1 MGGDVKAPKY
11 KAKPVTIDGIRF
23 ASQREGSRY
32 RDLKLLERAGEITGL
47 ELQPVFVLAPGVLV
61 PGEKR
66 KRPALRYV
74 ADFAYTDADG
84 RRVILDV
91 KGVQTPAFRLKMHLL
106 ALQGVAVKVVT

>member
-1 MGGDVKAPKY
+1 M
-11 KAKPVTIDGIRF
+11 TIDGIRF
-23 ASQREGSRY
+23 ASQREGNRY
-32 RDLKLLERAGEITGL
+32 RTLKLLERAGEITGL

-74 ADFAYTDADG
+74 ADFAYTDTDG
-84 RRVILDV
+84 RRVVLDV
-91 KGVQTPAFRLKMHLL
+91 KGVQTTVFRMKMHLL

>member
-1 MGGDVKAPKY
+1 M
-11 KAKPVTIDGIRF
+11 TIDGIRF

-32 RDLKLLERAGEITGL
+32 RALKLLERAGEITGL
-47 ELQPVFVLAPGVLV
+47 ELQPVFVLA

-91 KGVQTPAFRLKMHLL
+91 KGVQTPVFRLKMHLL

>member
-1 MGGDVKAPKY
+1 MRAPKY

-23 ASQREGSRY
+23 ASQAEARRY
-32 RDLKLLERAGEITGL
+32 GALKLLERAGQITGL

-61 PGEKR
+61 PGEAR

-84 RRVILDV
+84 RRVVLDV
-91 KGVQTPAFRLKMHLL
+91 KGVQTPVFRIKMHLL
-106 ALQGVAVKVVT
+106 ALQGVSVVLV

>member
-1 MGGDVKAPKY
+1 MKAPKY

-23 ASQREGSRY
+23 ASGAEGTRY
-32 RDLKLLERAGEITGL
+32 RALKLLERAGEITGL

-66 KRPALRYV
+66 KRPALRYF
-74 ADFAYTDADG
+74 ADFRYRDSAGRVVVEDSKGKQTD
-84 RRVILDV
+84 V
-91 KGVQTPAFRLKMHLL
+91 FRLKMHLL

>member
-1 MGGDVKAPKY
+1 MKAPKY

-32 RDLKLLERAGEITGL
+32 RALKLLERAGEITGL

-66 KRPALRYV
+66 RRPPLRYV
-74 ADFAYTDADG
+74 ADFQYRTTVGD
-84 RRVILDV
+84 RLVVEDV
-91 KGVQTPAFRLKMHLL
+91 KGVQTTVFRLKLHLL
-106 ALQGVAVKVVT
+106 ALQGVSVVLV

>member
-1 MGGDVKAPKY
+1 MKAPKY
-11 KAKPVTIDGIRF
+11 KAKPVTIDGYRF
-23 ASQREGSRY
+23 ASQAEARRY
-32 RDLKLLERAGEITGL
+32 GTLKLLERSGEITGL

-84 RRVILDV
+84 RRVVLDV
-91 KGVQTPAFRLKMHLL
+91 KGVQTPVFRIKMHLL
-106 ALQGVAVKVVT
+106 ALQGVSVVLV

>member
-1 MGGDVKAPKY
+1 MKAPKY

-23 ASQREGSRY
+23 ASQREGARY
-32 RDLKLLERAGEITGL
+32 RELKLLERAGQISGL

-74 ADFAYTDADG
+74 ADFAYTDQYG
-84 RRVILDV
+84 RRVVMDV
-91 KGVQTPAFRLKMHLL
+91 KGVQTPVFRLKMHLL
-106 ALQGVAVKVVT
+106 ALQGVSVKMVT